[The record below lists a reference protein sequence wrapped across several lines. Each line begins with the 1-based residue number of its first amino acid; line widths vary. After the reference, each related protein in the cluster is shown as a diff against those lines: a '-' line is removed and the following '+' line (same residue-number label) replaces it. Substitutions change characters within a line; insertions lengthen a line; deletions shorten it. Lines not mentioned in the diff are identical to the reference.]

1 MKRLAAG
8 FIAILISALPAGVA
22 RAGCAPSV
30 DARID
35 VRIAAEPVGTLF
47 DISLQELERLA
58 RAAERTAH
66 LPLRAVYTSNV
77 LFGAKI
83 AMQNG
88 DADARSCVTVRSI
101 DLRVKIASRRIR
113 VARELQDKDCLL
125 AAAEKHAAAHARQEE
140 RKLRASRAILAS
152 SLFRLVQTFPMDGAA
167 KEVEPGL
174 TRAVSTQINADLA
187 KLDEEAD
194 GASEAID
201 SVEALATLKNACPD
215 EQADLDHG
223 RT

>member
-35 VRIAAEPVGTLF
+35 VRIAAEPVETLF

-113 VARELQDKDCLL
+113 RS
-125 AAAEKHAAAHARQEE
+125 EK
-140 RKLRASRAILAS
+140 
-152 SLFRLVQTFPMDGAA
+152 VT
-167 KEVEPGL
+167 PGF
-174 TRAVSTQINADLA
+174 
-187 KLDEEAD
+187 
-194 GASEAID
+194 
-201 SVEALATLKNACPD
+201 ALAGVPTTLWKIMPSRIARISGLNVETTGSRCRP
-215 EQADLDHG
+215 
-223 RT
+223 